1 MDTPLLLFS
10 QGTSALD
17 LQWALGLYAPDPF
30 FAVRIGRTFH
40 VLASTLEAARFSDV
54 LATAPRGHSGSVRI
68 HSSAKLADFLKA
80 RRVTRVAVPDDFPLA
95 EERRL
100 RKAGIHV
107 DLAPSPLFPKRG
119 RKRPDEVDAIRAA
132 QRAAVSAYRLAC
144 KLLRK
149 ATPSPSGLLK
159 LDGKTFTSELLH
171 EKLELHLLSL
181 GYDAPGLIASVG
193 PQTALPH
200 HTGTGP
206 IRLGDPVVLDIFPH
220 HRQSGYWGDFTRTVV
235 RGPVSPRLRKIHAA
249 VASAQKLALE
259 LVRPGV
265 SGPSIQKAVEEHFR
279 SLGFP
284 TNLSAPGRESGFIH
298 SVGHGVGLDIHEE
311 PRISKSG
318 GILAAG
324 HVVTVEPG
332 LYYPGFGG
340 VRIED
345 TVLVTP
351 RGAEILVPCPHPLSL

>member
-1 MDTPLLLFS
+1 MQSPLLLFA
-10 QGTSALD
+10 QGASALD
-17 LQWALGLYAPDPF
+17 LQWALGLSAPDPF
-30 FAVRIGRTFH
+30 FALRVGRTFH
-40 VLASTLEAARFSDV
+40 VLASPLEAARFSDV
-54 LATAPRGHSGSVRI
+54 LATVPRGHKGPVRV
-68 HSSAKLADFLKA
+68 HSAKKLPEFLKSL
-80 RRVTRVAVPDDFPLA
+80 RIDHLQVPNDFPLA

-100 RKAGIHV
+100 RKADIRV
-107 DLAPSPLFPKRG
+107 DLAPAPLFPIRAT
-119 RKRPDEVDAIRAA
+119 KRPDEVDAIRAS

-144 KLLRK
+144 KLLRD
-149 ATPSPSGLLK
+149 ATPTPSGLLK
-159 LDGKTFTSELLH
+159 LDGRTLTSELLH

-181 GYDAPGLIASVG
+181 GCDAPGLIASVG

-200 HTGTGP
+200 HTGSGP
-206 IRLGDPVVLDIFPH
+206 IHFGDPVVLDIFP
-220 HRQSGYWGDFTRTVV
+220 RSRRTGYWGDFTRTVV

-249 VASAQKLALE
+249 VASAQKLALS
-259 LVRPGV
+259 LIRPGA
-265 SGPSIQKAVEEHFR
+265 SGPAIQKAVEDHFR

-284 TNLSAPGRESGFIH
+284 TDLSIPGRESGFIH

-324 HVVTVEPG
+324 HIVTVEPG
-332 LYYPGFGG
+332 LYYPGLGG

-351 RGAEILVPCPHPLSL
+351 RGPQILVPCHRRLSL

>member
-10 QGTSALD
+10 QGASALD
-17 LQWALGLYAPDPF
+17 LQWALGLSAPDPF
-30 FAVRIGRTFH
+30 FALRAGRTFH
-40 VLASTLEAARFSDV
+40 VFASPLEAARFSAV
-54 LATAPRGHSGSVRI
+54 LADAPRGHKGPVRV
-68 HSSAKLADFLKA
+68 HSAQKTADFLESA
-80 RRVTRVAVPDDFPLA
+80 RIARVAVPSDFPLA

-100 RKAGIHV
+100 RKAGVRV
-107 DLAPSPLFPKRG
+107 DLAPAPLFPKRAT
-119 RKRPDEVDAIRAA
+119 KRPDEVAAIRDA

-144 KLLRK
+144 KLLRE
-149 ATPSPSGLLK
+149 AAPTPSGLLK
-159 LDGKTFTSELLH
+159 LGGKTLTSELLH

-200 HTGTGP
+200 HEGAGP
-206 IRLGDPVVLDIFPH
+206 IRLGDPVVLDIFP
-220 HRQSGYWGDFTRTVV
+220 RSRRTGYWGDFTRTVV

-249 VASAQKLALE
+249 VASAQRLALGMI
-259 LVRPGV
+259 RPGV
-265 SGPSIQKAVEEHFR
+265 AGSAIQKAVEDHFQ

-284 TNLSAPGRESGFIH
+284 TDLSTPGRESGFIH
-298 SVGHGVGLDIHEE
+298 SVGHGVGLDIHEA

-318 GILAAG
+318 GLLSAG

-332 LYYPGFGG
+332 LYYPAFGG

-351 RGAEILVPCPHPLSL
+351 LGPRLLAPCPHPLSL

>member
-1 MDTPLLLFS
+1 MDSPLLLFS
-10 QGTSALD
+10 QGASALD
-17 LQWALGLYAPDPF
+17 LQWALGLSAPDPF
-30 FAVRIGRTFH
+30 FAVRTGRTFH
-40 VLASTLEAARFSDV
+40 VLASPLEAARFTDL
-54 LATAPRGHSGSVRI
+54 LATAPRGHKGPVRV
-68 HSSAKLADFLKA
+68 HSAKKLPEFLKSL
-80 RRVTRVAVPDDFPLA
+80 RIDRLQVPDDFPLA

-100 RKAGIHV
+100 RKAGLRV
-107 DLAPSPLFPKRG
+107 DLAPSPLFPR
-119 RKRPDEVDAIRAA
+119 RALKRPDEVDAIRAA

-144 KLLRK
+144 KLLRD
-149 ATPSPSGLLK
+149 AEPAPSGLLK

-200 HTGTGP
+200 HVGAGP
-206 IRLGDPVVLDIFPH
+206 IRLGDPVVLDIFP
-220 HRQSGYWGDFTRTVV
+220 RSRRTGYWGDFTRTVL
-235 RGPVSPRLRKIHAA
+235 RGPVPPRLREIHAA
-249 VASAQKLALE
+249 VASAQKLALGRI
-259 LVRPGV
+259 RPGV
-265 SGPSIQKAVEEHFR
+265 SGPPIQKAVEDHFR

-284 TNLSAPGRESGFIH
+284 TDLSAPGRESGFIH

-318 GILAAG
+318 GILASG

-332 LYYPGFGG
+332 LYYPGLGG

-351 RGAEILVPCPHPLSL
+351 RGPQILVPCPHPLSL